1 MDREYQAAPIP
12 DSAKRAL
19 VRTGEA
25 AKILDV
31 KKSTMESWRCRGG
44 GPPFVRYGRAIR
56 YREEDL
62 DRFIENNIHANTSEY
77 PKTPQDE
84 LSE

>member
-1 MDREYQAAPIP
+1 M
-12 DSAKRAL
+12 L
-19 VRTGEA
+19 RTEQA

-31 KKSTMESWRCRGG
+31 TKSTLESWRCRGG

-62 DRFIENNIHANTSEY
+62 YHFIETKVQRNTSEI
-77 PKTPQDE
+77 PKRGPGNGNG
-84 LSE
+84 

>member
-1 MDREYQAAPIP
+1 M
-12 DSAKRAL
+12 L
-19 VRTGEA
+19 RTEQA

-31 KKSTMESWRCRGG
+31 TKSTLESWRCRGG

-62 DRFIENNIHANTSEY
+62 DRFIESKVRSNTSQNSGKPEAVRC
-77 PKTPQDE
+77 
-84 LSE
+84 

>member
-1 MDREYQAAPIP
+1 M
-12 DSAKRAL
+12 L
-19 VRTGEA
+19 RTEQA

-31 KKSTMESWRCRGG
+31 TKSTLESWRCRGG

-62 DRFIENNIHANTSEY
+62 DRFIESKIQRNTSEN
-77 PKTPQDE
+77 PRTP
-84 LSE
+84 